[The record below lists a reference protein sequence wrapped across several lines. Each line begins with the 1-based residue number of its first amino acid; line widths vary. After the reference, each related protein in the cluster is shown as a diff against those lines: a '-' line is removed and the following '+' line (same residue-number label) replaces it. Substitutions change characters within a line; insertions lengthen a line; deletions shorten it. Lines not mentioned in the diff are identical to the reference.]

1 MSEKHLHIVTHNV
14 PFPADYGGVIDV
26 FQKIKTLYALGI
38 KIHLHCFTYDN
49 GIAQDELNKYCEKV
63 FYYKRNKSITAF
75 SFRLPFIV
83 SSRKCAALLANLQKD
98 NYPILLEGIHTT
110 YYLYAGKLT
119 NRKVIVRLY
128 NAEFE
133 YYHHLAIHEK
143 EPLKKLYFKYE
154 SKLLKKYEE
163 VIAKKASIAAIS
175 AHDVNV
181 YKEVFH
187 APDIRYLPAFLPY
200 TLAIC
205 KKGNGCFC
213 LYHGNLS
220 VNENE
225 KAAEWL
231 LQNVFNDLDICF
243 IVAGKSPSEK
253 LRYLIQQNKHAC
265 LVSNPSDKEMQDLIA
280 KAQIHILPS
289 FNNTGVKLK
298 LLNALFNGRH
308 CIVNAA
314 GVEGS
319 GLEKTCNIAESKD
332 DFRMLVNQLYYQPF
346 KEEAIE
352 KRQGLLNELYNNEA
366 NAQQLISWLY

>member
-14 PFPADYGGVIDV
+14 PWPANYGGVIDV
-26 FQKIKTLYALGI
+26 FQKIKTLHELGI

-49 GIAQDELNKYCEKV
+49 RTPQNELNKYCEEV

-83 SSRKCAALLANLQKD
+83 SSRKCDALLRNLQK
-98 NYPILLEGIHTT
+98 NNHPILLEGIHST
-110 YYLYAGKLT
+110 YYLYAGKLN

-133 YYHHLAIHEK
+133 YYHHLSIYEK
-143 EPLKKLYFKYE
+143 EPLKKLYFKRE
-154 SKLLKKYEE
+154 SRLLKKYEE
-163 VIAKKASIAAIS
+163 NLSKHACIAAIS
-175 AHDVNV
+175 EQDVSI
-181 YKEVFH
+181 YKELFH

-205 KKGNGCFC
+205 KEGNGCFC

-231 LQNVFNDLDICF
+231 LQNVFNDLDVCF

-253 LRYLIQQNKHAC
+253 LKYLIEQNKHAC
-265 LVSNPSDKEMQDLIA
+265 LVSDPSDKEMQDLIA

-314 GVEGS
+314 GVDGS
-319 GLEKTCNIAESKD
+319 GLEKACHIAETSD
-332 DFRMLVNQLYYQPF
+332 DFRMQVNQLYYQPF
-346 KEEAIE
+346 KEEAIQ